1 MSIFNYFKPKQIV
14 PSENFEIAHLLGPY
28 IIINDGHYV
37 ELYN

>member
-1 MSIFNYFKPKQIV
+1 MSIFNFFKPKQIV
-14 PSENFEIAHLLGPY
+14 PSEYSDIADLLGPY